1 VPVLG
6 KVSPG
11 PIGHEPHLVVVV
23 YLVVDVLVGVDQSGS
38 WSSANENVIQ

>member
-1 VPVLG
+1 VVG

>member
-11 PIGHEPHLVVVV
+11 PIGHEPRLVVVL
-23 YLVVDVLVGVDQSGS
+23 YRVVDVLVGVDQSGS